1 MRSTTSYALSNQPN
15 GTYNYRVQYCFMLE
29 LPPSPPT
36 PVCTETSN
44 TKQVVVAV
52 PAPSKPSSISGPST
66 LSYNTASGVDYSID
80 WANST
85 GTVTEYDLERK
96 VNSGSWANVTPANT
110 TSSRTFN
117 DELQGT
123 YQYRVRACNG
133 LSCSSFS
140 PTKTVTVTAN
150 YQLTATPEASSDG
163 NISLSW
169 LNPSTSTLFEV
180 EEQVGS
186 GSWNLI
192 GVTGSTAF
200 SPPNRADGTYN
211 YRIQYC
217 FMLEIPPSTS
227 TRICTATSNTDQVV
241 VTRPPGT
248 PPSISTPGDD
258 DNGAFTVSW
267 GSATGVSPQYTL
279 EREKN
284 GSGTWDVEY
293 TGSGTSSPVNG
304 LADGSYKFRVKAC
317 NVGGC
322 STHKTS
328 SVTYVANKPGVP
340 SNLSA
345 PAATATQSVALTWS
359 AASGNPTKYYVDK
372 RKNSGSWST
381 EPSVTGTSDNVS
393 SLSDGSWQFR
403 VRACKT
409 VGPFTSC
416 SNNSAITSGTTAL
429 YAGTPGSIQGPDND
443 PVGSYLLKWAPST
456 GTVSNY
462 ILQERKNSG
471 SWSTIYDGNDP
482 YIGIEDQVD
491 ATYDYKVKACNNIGC
506 SQDTSIKTVV
516 VSSTT
521 SAPASPPS
529 PFNPNPSSLVTS
541 SEISATDDAGVSGGS
556 FRVDESGSATYS
568 MPIMTVAGTAGVVP
582 EISLNYSSNSG
593 NGIAGLGWNIGG
605 LSAIS
610 RCRQTLHQD
619 GQAKP
624 ITFSATDRFCLD
636 GQRLI
641 LVSGTYGAS
650 GSIYKTEI
658 DSFAKVEAFGGST
671 GHPDYWKVYRK
682 DGSTTVYGEAG
693 TNKSAELEGRTSSN
707 TKSGKV
713 ASWGIRQLLDSANNQ
728 IVFVYSNDTSGFR
741 VNEIRYAYAGS
752 TALSGAGNARIKFQY
767 ATRNDQSKSYMGGYH
782 IPGKVRLTR
791 IISENK
797 VGTVWKE
804 VRRYELNY
812 RAELSTDKL
821 SRLDNIEECIGSNCL
836 PNKTS
841 FIWSLPV
848 TGESYSNSD
857 TSFTMESLV
866 TYQLADF
873 NGDGQSDIVW
883 SKHKNS
889 GHDQGLQVAY
899 GSQHWHGLSTHAL
912 IDNNGSS
919 TASIHYG
926 DSPTADQVLKLFPF
940 DYNADGRSDL
950 AVYAYQAANGH
961 A

>member
-1 MRSTTSYALSNQPN
+1 M
-15 GTYNYRVQYCFMLE
+15 
-29 LPPSPPT
+29 
-36 PVCTETSN
+36 
-44 TKQVVVAV
+44 
-52 PAPSKPSSISGPST
+52 
-66 LSYNTASGVDYSID
+66 
-80 WANST
+80 
-85 GTVTEYDLERK
+85 
-96 VNSGSWANVTPANT
+96 NSGSWANVTPANT

-873 NGDGQSDIVW
+873 NGDGQLRYCL
-883 SKHKNS
+883 
-889 GHDQGLQVAY
+889 GP
-899 GSQHWHGLSTHAL
+899 
-912 IDNNGSS
+912 
-919 TASIHYG
+919 SIK
-926 DSPTADQVLKLFPF
+926 T
-940 DYNADGRSDL
+940 
-950 AVYAYQAANGH
+950 QAMIKGCK
-961 A
+961 

>member
-836 PNKTS
+836 PNNTS

-883 SKHKNS
+883 VKHKI
-889 GHDQGLQVAY
+889 GTDQGLQVAY
-899 GSQHWHGLSTHAL
+899 GSQTAVIYQLQPSL
-912 IDNNGSS
+912 ITQGPSS
-919 TASIHYG
+919 SINY
-926 DSPTADQVLKLFPF
+926 SMTTKPP
-940 DYNADGRSDL
+940 NS
-950 AVYAYQAANGH
+950 
-961 A
+961 